1 MKKIIIPAEL
11 SEVDKIRNLLREE
24 VQDFCLS
31 EEDFFKLEL
40 AVVEACVNI
49 ICYAYPGVRG
59 EIDFEIQK
67 NGRRVSMTII
77 DSGIAFNPCVAPKP
91 DLERI
96 VEAGQRGGLG
106 IFLVRELMDD
116 VDYRREAERN
126 ILTLAKRF

>member
-96 VEAGQRGGLG
+96 VEAG
-106 IFLVRELMDD
+106 
-116 VDYRREAERN
+116 
-126 ILTLAKRF
+126 